1 MVILLNGWDL
11 INVPRYSHLNLCSY
25 QYLKS
30 LKYSYPPL
38 LLSPMNSLAILAV
51 LYIFML
57 IGSATILYISF
68 KGQVDISGRYFF
80 IAEFMMIPAL
90 VLVTL
95 TNVDPSFANPK
106 IFFPS
111 NILGMIS
118 EISIIFGI
126 YCLSRD
132 IQITKYCL
140 AIGGAVL
147 FCAAM
152 EGARALLNPNLPLLV
167 SSLASAA
174 LAFFTYIV
182 CRSQVGLEL
191 KSNPFLRWLGYFE
204 IGIGIFSLIRASSY
218 FTAELITP
226 RNPTP
231 AVSIMYALFISLS
244 VFRYIAYQSLRTS
257 WIDPRTNQPNA
268 LNKNL
273 AKAIE
278 EKDQLLRSLMTSNRV
293 LGISALASSLAH
305 QLSQPLTAIALQ
317 TEAVRRKVSKL
328 IDDHDATDSLNKI
341 AAQVAKLSELV
352 ENLRH
357 LFTFRGNHFLEINLQ
372 RIVSE
377 ILEITEPTLATK
389 NIKLTKIFTA
399 NPNIYGDGVQLQ
411 QVLINVLNN
420 AVDSIV
426 ESNPSIRQINITI
439 SQNEKFAIIGISDS
453 GNGIAKEML
462 PTLFDLCRTT
472 KKEGLGV
479 GLWLSK
485 NIIDK
490 HNGHIVAS
498 NDVQGGALFEIHVP
512 LAQYTESES

>member
-1 MVILLNGWDL
+1 
-11 INVPRYSHLNLCSY
+11 
-25 QYLKS
+25 
-30 LKYSYPPL
+30 
-38 LLSPMNSLAILAV
+38 MNSLAILAV

-57 IGSATILYISF
+57 LGSATILYISF
-68 KGQVDISGRYFF
+68 KGQVDVSGRYFF

-90 VLVTL
+90 ILVSL
-95 TNVDPSFANPK
+95 TNIEPSYANPK

-140 AIGGAVL
+140 AIAGAVL
-147 FCAAM
+147 YCVAM
-152 EGARALLNPNLPLLV
+152 EGARVLINPNTPLLL

-174 LAFFTYIV
+174 LAFSAYIV

-204 IGIGIFSLIRASSY
+204 IGIGIFSLIRALSY
-218 FTAELITP
+218 FTTEPITP

-231 AVSIMYALFISLS
+231 AVSIMYALFIGLS
-244 VFRYIAYQSLRTS
+244 VFRYISYQSLRTS
-257 WIDPRTNQPNA
+257 WVDPRTNQPNA
-268 LNKNL
+268 LNRNL

-278 EKDQLLRSLMTSNRV
+278 EKDHLLRSLMTSNRV

-341 AAQVAKLSELV
+341 AAQVAKLSQLV

-357 LFTFRGNHFLEINLQ
+357 LFTLTGNHFLEINLQ

-377 ILEITEPTLATK
+377 ILEITEPTLTTK
-389 NIKLTKIFTA
+389 NIDLVKIFA
-399 NPNIYGDGVQLQ
+399 SNPNIYGDSVQIQ
-411 QVLINVLNN
+411 QILINVLNN

-426 ESNPSIRQINITI
+426 ESNPSIRQINISI

-453 GNGIAKEML
+453 GNGIDNAML

-490 HNGHIVAS
+490 HNGRIVAS
-498 NDVQGGALFEIHVP
+498 NNIQGGALFEIYIP
-512 LAQYTESES
+512 LATYSESAL